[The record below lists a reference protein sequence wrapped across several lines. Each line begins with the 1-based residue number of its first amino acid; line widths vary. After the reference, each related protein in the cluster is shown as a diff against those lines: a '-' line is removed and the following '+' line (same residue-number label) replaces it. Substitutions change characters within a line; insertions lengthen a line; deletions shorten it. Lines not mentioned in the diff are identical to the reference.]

1 MKQLL
6 QLLLVLGG
14 MLLGHTAGANAAAI
28 DSYPY
33 VAANYTAEGWQG
45 YLYPSSQGKI
55 QLDYST
61 AQPVRIELNQGTV
74 ALRAR
79 LFSMPMSVKPGHR
92 YEVTFKAQSLLPNRL
107 MTFTPYLTS
116 EVVKSVLTADGVSE
130 KILFTGDEVSTTS
143 SAAQTISFTYTPDR
157 EQDLYFMLDITTD
170 RSAARTMVFSDFSV
184 TETQLVRKPLP
195 VENLEAE
202 CVAGG
207 PMDVTLRWTNPA
219 RYLTDEEITI
229 SAVKVFR
236 DDALLATL
244 TEPEYIVAGAET
256 TFTDIPDTPGTYTYT
271 VSVLGESGYE
281 SDKVLVT
288 TPFIGKIAAF
298 IPPVDFDFSDNI
310 INGFWNLTTA
320 ETANGWGFN
329 PTANP
334 PSLSCARD
342 GYKPTNSAAT
352 TPRLLLDAEKAY
364 RISYDSQITNK
375 SNEFGYKVIL
385 EGYEAESPWSVT
397 IFETDAYK
405 PAANNK
411 YYPVEA
417 IFSPSQSGEATL
429 SFVADMGKLGSSYYN
444 TTLSIANLKV
454 EEIAVLPTIATGLS
468 AETASDGIREVKL
481 SWLTPAQSETGL
493 ALSGLKAIIYRD
505 GEVVETVDV
514 EPGLP
519 SEYTDNESNGLSDG
533 YHKYIVVIENAN
545 GHTGMTPPE
554 EVKTSY
560 VGGPVELPYVADFDA
575 DRLLFDAIEPD
586 ADKADGKMFEIKEGK
601 AVLKT
606 GQKDTRDALVAPPVV
621 LEEGKVYRI
630 SVETSQSGYSSID
643 YQLILAPLTDISD
656 MSQVILASSFDKD
669 GSQLRFVARRQGVYC
684 PVLLTLPASY
694 GSSESE
700 YSVTGFTIAEVDE
713 TETPLPLVSDFT
725 TEEGRAPWSFLDQST
740 LNGKTFSFN
749 EDNEIHLKDGSSAN
763 GTAMNDWILT
773 PVFTVEDGIT
783 YTIEMEAKCSATS
796 DYYMTPYEIWLAD
809 GDSHLMLTS
818 GKLVTPAA
826 GATLSAEY
834 TSHTHSF
841 NIDGRVEPQLPAE
854 PELPA
859 EAPQAE
865 EETPAATPGLKF
877 LGLRFGL
884 GKSANQEVKVKSI
897 KLTSDKQVSGV
908 SLIEHDGLAGIS
920 PAARVSV
927 YDLTGKLI
935 LAASYASLDGAPL
948 TPGLYIINISDN
960 NTTLITKYL
969 KK

>member
-45 YLYPSSQGKI
+45 YLSNSYQGKI

-61 AQPVRIELNQGTV
+61 AQPVRIELNQGTT

-130 KILFTGDEVSTTS
+130 KILFTGEEVSTTA

-157 EQDLYFMLDITTD
+157 EQELYFMLDITTD
-170 RSAARTMVFSDFSV
+170 RSKARTMVFSDFSV

-207 PMDVTLRWTNPA
+207 PMDVTLRWKNPA
-219 RYLTDEEITI
+219 KYLTDEDIAI
-229 SAVKVFR
+229 SAVKIFR

-244 TEPEYIVAGAET
+244 TEPQSLVAGAET
-256 TFTDIPDTPGTYTYT
+256 TFTDIPDTPGTYTYA
-271 VSVLGESGYE
+271 VSVVGESGYE

-288 TPFIGKIAAF
+288 TPFVGKITAF
-298 IPPVDFDFSDNI
+298 TPPVDFDFSDNI

-320 ETANGWGFN
+320 ESANGWGFN
-329 PTANP
+329 PAANP

-342 GYKPTNSAAT
+342 GYKPTNSTAT
-352 TPRLLLDAEKAY
+352 TPRFLLDAEKAY

-375 SNEFGYKVIL
+375 SNEFGYKLIL
-385 EGYEAESPWSVT
+385 EGYEAAFPWSVT
-397 IFETDAYK
+397 IFETEAYM

-417 IFSPSQSGEATL
+417 IFSPSQSGEATF

-454 EEIAVLPTIATGLS
+454 EEIPVLPTIATGLA
-468 AETASDGIREVKL
+468 AEAAADGLREVKL

-505 GEVVETVDV
+505 GDMVDTIDV

-519 SEYTDNESNGLSDG
+519 AEYTDNESKGLSDG

-545 GHTGMTPPE
+545 GHTAISSPE

-560 VGGPVELPYVADFDA
+560 VGEPVELPYVADFDA

-586 ADKADGKMFEIKEGK
+586 SEKADGKIFEIKDGK
-601 AVLKT
+601 VVLKSY
-606 GQKDTRDALVAPPVV
+606 QKDTRDALVAPPVA
-621 LEEGKVYRI
+621 LKDGKIYQI
-630 SVETSQSGYSSID
+630 TVETAQSGYATIE
-643 YQLILAPLTDISD
+643 YELLLAPVADIGD
-656 MSQVILASSFDKD
+656 MSQVLLASSFDKN
-669 GSQLRFVARRQGVYC
+669 GAQVRFLGQQGVYC
-684 PVLLTLPASY
+684 PVLLTKPASY
-694 GSSESE
+694 GSSEYE
-700 YSVTGFTIAEVDE
+700 YSVTGFSIAEVDE
-713 TETPLPLVSDFT
+713 AEAAIPLVSDFT
-725 TEEGRAPWSFLDQST
+725 TEEGRALWSFLDQST
-740 LNGKTFSFN
+740 TNGKTFSFN
-749 EDNEIHLKDGSSAN
+749 EDNEIHLKDGSSAT
-763 GTAMNDWILT
+763 GSTMNDWIIA
-773 PVFTVEDGIT
+773 PIFTVEDGIT

-796 DYYMTPYEIWLAD
+796 DYYLTPYEIWLAD
-809 GDSHLMLTS
+809 GDSHLMLTA
-818 GKLVTPAA
+818 GKLVTPAE
-826 GATLSAEY
+826 GATLTADY
-834 TSHTHSF
+834 ASHTHSF
-841 NIDGRVEPQLPAE
+841 NIDGRVEPQLPVE

-859 EAPQAE
+859 EAPQAQD
-865 EETPAATPGLKF
+865 ETPAATPGLKF

-884 GKSANQEVKVKSI
+884 GKSANQEVNVKSI
-897 KLTSDKQVSGV
+897 KLTSDKQVSDV
-908 SLIEHDGLAGIS
+908 TLIENDDLAAIS
-920 PAARVSV
+920 PDARVAV

-935 LAASYASLDGAPL
+935 LNAAYAFLDGAPL
-948 TPGLYIINISDN
+948 TPGLYIIAISDH